1 MGDALVA
8 WVGLSLCQGIGGV
21 KLRRLLEHFGDAK
34 TILGTSS
41 DELQTV
47 KGVTESIAHNI
58 HAIDLN
64 QLATDIHRWQEQ
76 GIHILTWDS
85 TDYPQS
91 FLKLP
96 DAPPT
101 IFALGN
107 VDIWKKPT
115 AYAIVGTRTPYPKKR
130 TETLLLSVEMAE
142 KGHLVVSGLAEG
154 IDAAAHLGTFTV
166 VTGRTV
172 AVLGSGILNV
182 YPHHHKALSQAILE
196 RDGAILCEVS
206 PNSVV
211 SDWGLVGRN
220 RLIVALSQALIVMQ
234 TETDGGA
241 MHAVKFAKRQNK
253 AIYAD
258 NNIASGNR
266 AILADGGHDL
276 ATLML

>member
-21 KLRRLLEHFGDAK
+21 KLRRLLEHFGDVQ
-34 TILGTSS
+34 TILGASS

-47 KGVTESIAHNI
+47 KGVSESIAHNI

-76 GIHILTWDS
+76 GIHLLTWDS
-85 TDYPQS
+85 VDYPKD
-91 FLKLP
+91 LLAVP

-101 IFALGN
+101 IFVLGN
-107 VDIWKKPT
+107 PLAWKKT
-115 AYAIVGTRTPYPKKR
+115 LAYAIVGTRTPQPQKR
-130 TETLLLSVEMAE
+130 NQTLQLSVEMAK

-182 YPHHHKALSQAILE
+182 YPQHHKALSQAILE
-196 RDGAILCEVS
+196 RDGAIICEVS
-206 PNSVV
+206 PNSPV
-211 SDWGLVGRN
+211 SAWGLVGRN
-220 RLIVALSQALIVMQ
+220 RIIVGMSKALIVMQ
-234 TETDGGA
+234 TEIDGGA
-241 MHAVKFAKRQNK
+241 MHAVKFAQRQNK
-253 AIYAD
+253 PIYAD
-258 NNIASGNR
+258 DNPATGNQF
-266 AILADGGHDL
+266 ILDNGGHDL
-276 ATLML
+276 AMLVL